1 MGFLAHLAIT
11 LAALIVAIAV
21 PLSAQAVDVMRTPF
35 IPVPPPD
42 ATAGTVV
49 VSFSVYDGLNWAT
62 DQTIVLAD
70 PTLTVTCGETT
81 PEGAS

>member
-1 MGFLAHLAIT
+1 MGLLARLAIT

-21 PLSAQAVDVMRTPF
+21 PLSARATDVYRTPY
-35 IPVPPPD
+35 IPVPPPT

-49 VSFSVYDGLNWAT
+49 VSFSVFDGVNWAT

-70 PTLTVTCGETT
+70 PTLSVDCGEH
-81 PEGAS
+81 PAEGA